1 LHTGNTSFHLIHA
14 DAAWAFQDEVFA
26 MSLQL
31 GQTAPDF
38 TLDSTKGSLHFGAYA
53 RDHWVVFFS
62 HPKDF
67 TPICTT
73 ELGAFAHRKGE
84 FDQRG
89 VKLLGLS
96 VDPVESHKRW
106 AQDIADVGGTDLN
119 YPILADPDLEVA
131 KVYGMFHPEAD
142 AKVTVRSV
150 FIIDPQRK
158 VRTVLTY
165 PPSVGRNIDEILR
178 TVDALQTTDAAPV
191 STPVDWK
198 PGDEVVASPK
208 LSDEEVTRRFGA
220 SRKVKPY
227 IRFVKPAPAAET
239 KAA

>member
-1 LHTGNTSFHLIHA
+1 
-14 DAAWAFQDEVFA
+14 

-38 TLDSTKGSLHFGAYA
+38 TLDSTQGSLHFNAYA

-73 ELGAFAHRKGE
+73 ELGAFARRKGE

-89 VKLLGLS
+89 AKLLGLS
-96 VDPVESHKRW
+96 VDSVQSHKDW
-106 AQDIADVGGTDLN
+106 ARDIADVGGADLN

-131 KVYGMFHPEAD
+131 KQYGMYHPAAD

-158 VRTVLTY
+158 IRTVLTY

-178 TVDALQTTDAAPV
+178 TIDALQITDRQPV
-191 STPVDWK
+191 STPVDWR
-198 PGDEVVASPK
+198 PGEEVVVSPK
-208 LSDEEVTRRFGA
+208 LSDAEVAQRFKGV
-220 SRKVKPY
+220 RKVKPY
-227 IRFVKPAPAAET
+227 LRFAQPAATETT
-239 KAA
+239 KARVA

>member
-1 LHTGNTSFHLIHA
+1 
-14 DAAWAFQDEVFA
+14 

-38 TLDSTKGSLHFGAYA
+38 TLDSTQGSLHFNAFA

-73 ELGAFAHRKGE
+73 ELGAFARRKAE

-96 VDPVESHKRW
+96 VDPVEDHRVWSK
-106 AQDIADVGGTDLN
+106 DIADVGGAEVN

-131 KVYGMFHPEAD
+131 KLYGMFHPAAD
-142 AKVTVRSV
+142 PSVTVRSV
-150 FIIDPQRK
+150 FIIDPARK
-158 VRTVLTY
+158 VRLTLTY

-178 TVDALQTTDAAPV
+178 SIDALQLTDRQPV
-191 STPVDWK
+191 STPVNWN
-198 PGDEVVASPK
+198 PGEDVVVSPK
-208 LSDEEVTRRFGA
+208 LSDAEVATRFTGV
-220 SRKVKPY
+220 RKVKPY
-227 IRFVKPAPAAET
+227 LRFAKPAEEATQAA
-239 KAA
+239 